1 MGGRMKCEY
10 CDNDFEE
17 KDLHESH
24 DVPTYLWEGNRKG
37 RKNQADKF
45 GRHWL
50 CKNCHDEYERKIRI
64 HLRDCAIRFVYFY
77 FLKVGKNGDS
87 ISKI

>member
-1 MGGRMKCEY
+1 MICDY
-10 CDNDFEE
+10 CKKDFEE

-50 CKNCHDEYERKIRI
+50 CKDCHDKYEKELRE
-64 HLRDCAIRFVYFY
+64 HLRNHAYTFAILFFMEENH
-77 FLKVGKNGDS
+77 G
-87 ISKI
+87 

>member
-1 MGGRMKCEY
+1 MKCQK
-10 CDNDFEE
+10 CGRDFPECE
-17 KDLHESH
+17 LHESH

-50 CKNCHDEYERKIRI
+50 CKDCHDKYELQMRI
-64 HLRDCAIRFVYFY
+64 HLRNCAKEFSKKYFEE
-77 FLKVGKNGDS
+77 KRDDDS
-87 ISKI
+87 FPTI